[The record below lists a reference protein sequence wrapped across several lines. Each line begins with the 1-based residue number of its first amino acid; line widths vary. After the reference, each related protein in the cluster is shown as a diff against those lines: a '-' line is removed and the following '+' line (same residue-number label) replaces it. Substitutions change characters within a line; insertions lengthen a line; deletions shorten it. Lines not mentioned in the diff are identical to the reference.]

1 MGKTINIIRAITRVA
16 VLLPSVFCAFS
27 GVAQISLSERLNY
40 VLEVRDMEMGLKLYQ
55 EITAAEITQLADSS
69 LFNYHYLGAYINSE
83 LMSDN
88 EKNYEKALS
97 HFLEAK
103 RLCETSIGVHSGDY
117 MEIMR
122 GLGDTYIELGQ
133 CEEAVNIYQQGIVKS
148 MNMRDAASHDFGNL
162 IIGLEECYEQ
172 LGWFNEIPNH
182 LYDAWSF
189 WYKDE
194 TPLVTYTYFP
204 LWCLEQFYKRYGMYD
219 NAISV
224 CHHIEDFIK
233 SKGGNSHPELAEAL
247 YMKGNILVEMNKTD
261 DSIKAFQDGL
271 FILQDNGMISSE
283 LYGMLSGNLLMALI
297 SAERYDES
305 AIILKDIQ
313 QYSVNAQ
320 KPDVYKNALF
330 SAANRAANMGNYVKA
345 IEYNTTLL
353 SLHLSKEES
362 DVIENQKSTISYNQ
376 EVVESLPVLENT
388 FTSLNIGQD
397 DWFETEHKL
406 SSAYYIVKDINKNGV
421 VLTAMHKAID
431 LNKSIGSDYYLWV
444 ISNLYGLS
452 LDKEEYL
459 DALRYA
465 MEKINYLNTLNDV
478 PDNYRYNALN
488 ELVVAKMKSNTLD
501 GIDSD
506 LENIEKFYRNQYGEI
521 SSEYATY
528 LHNRG
533 RAFQLQNKLD
543 EAKETLLQSIT
554 LQNKLEGKPL
564 ERTVKYYMEVE
575 QQLGE
580 L

>member
-1 MGKTINIIRAITRVA
+1 MGTTIKIFRALTRVA
-16 VLLPSVFCAFS
+16 VLLPSVFYAFS
-27 GVAQISLSERLNY
+27 GVAQNSLSERLNHI
-40 VLEVRDMEMGLKLYQ
+40 LEAQDMDMGLKLYQ
-55 EITAAEITQLADSS
+55 EVTDAEIKQLPDSS
-69 LFNYHYLGAYINSE
+69 LFDYHYLGGYLNSE
-83 LMSDN
+83 IPN
-88 EKNYEKALS
+88 HEKAIYHLT
-97 HFLEAK
+97 EAK
-103 RLCETSIGVHSGDY
+103 RLCDTSLGTHSGVY

-122 GLGDTYIELGQ
+122 GLGDEYIDLGKYEDALAIFQ
-133 CEEAVNIYQQGIVKS
+133 EGITKS
-148 MNMRDAASHDFGNL
+148 MYMRNVASHDFGNL
-162 IIGLEECYEQ
+162 IMGVQDCYEL

-182 LYDAWSF
+182 LSDAWSF

-204 LWCLEQFYKRYGMYD
+204 LWRLEQFYKRYGMYD

-224 CHHIEDFIK
+224 SRHIEDFIK
-233 SKGGNSHPELAEAL
+233 SKGGNTHPELAEAL

-261 DSIKAFQDGL
+261 DGIKAFQNGL
-271 FILQDNGMISSE
+271 FILQDNGMSSSE

-297 SAERYDES
+297 SAERYEES
-305 AIILKDIQ
+305 DTLLTEIQ

-320 KPDVYKNALF
+320 KPDTYKNALF
-330 SAANRAANMGNYVKA
+330 SAANRAANMGNYAKA

-362 DVIENQKSTISYNQ
+362 DVIKNQKSTISYNQ
-376 EVVESLPVLENT
+376 EVVESLPVLENA
-388 FTSLNIGQD
+388 FSSLMIGQD
-397 DWFETEHKL
+397 DWFETGHKL
-406 SSAYYIVKDINKNGV
+406 SSAYYLVKDINKNGV
-421 VLTAMHKAID
+421 VLTAMYKAID

-444 ISNLYGLS
+444 ISNLYGLR
-452 LDKEEYL
+452 LEKEDYQ

-465 MEKINYLNTLNDV
+465 MEKVNYLNTLNDV

-488 ELVVAKMKSNTLD
+488 DIVVAKMKSNTLD

-506 LENIEKFYRNQYGEI
+506 LENIEQFYRNQYGEI

-543 EAKETLLQSIT
+543 EAKETLLQSII
-554 LQNKLEGKPL
+554 LQNKLEGKPF

>member
-1 MGKTINIIRAITRVA
+1 MGKTIKVIRTITRVA

-27 GVAQISLSERLNY
+27 GVAQTSLSERLNY
-40 VLEVRDMEMGLKLYQ
+40 ILEAQDMNMGLKLYK
-55 EITAAEITQLADSS
+55 EITDTDIKQLADSS

-83 LMSDN
+83 FLPDN
-88 EKNYEKALS
+88 EKNSEKALY

-103 RLCETSIGVHSGDY
+103 RLCETSIGIHSGDY

-122 GLGDTYIELGQ
+122 GLGDMYNKFGQ
-133 CEEAVNIYQQGIVKS
+133 CEEAVNIYQEGIVKS
-148 MNMRDAASHDFGNL
+148 MYMRESAAHDFGNL
-162 IIGLEECYEQ
+162 IIGLQECYEQ
-172 LGWFNEIPNH
+172 LGWLGEIPSH
-182 LYDAWSF
+182 LQDAWIF
-189 WYKDE
+189 WKKDFE
-194 TPLVTYTYFP
+194 PFKTYNYYP
-204 LWCLEQFYKRYGMYD
+204 LWSLMRFYKRYGYTD
-219 NAISV
+219 QALIVSEQ
-224 CHHIEDFIK
+224 IIK
-233 SKGGNSHPELAEAL
+233 FVSEHAGVTHPELAEAL
-247 YMKGNILVEMNKTD
+247 YLKGNILVEMNKTD
-261 DSIKAFQDGL
+261 DGIKAFQNGL
-271 FILQDNGMISSE
+271 FILQDNGMSSSE

-297 SAERYDES
+297 SAERYEES
-305 AIILKDIQ
+305 ATLLKEIQ

-320 KPDVYKNALF
+320 KPDTYKNALF

-345 IEYNTTLL
+345 IEYNTMLL

-376 EVVESLPVLENT
+376 EVVESLPVLENA
-388 FTSLNIGQD
+388 FSSLKIGQD
-397 DWFETEHKL
+397 DWFETGHKL
-406 SSAYYIVKDINKNGV
+406 SSAYYIVKDINKNGI
-421 VLTAMHKAID
+421 VLTAMYKAID
-431 LNKSIGSDYYLWV
+431 LSKSVGSDYYLWV

-452 LDKEEYL
+452 LENEEYQ

-506 LENIEKFYRNQYGEI
+506 LENIEKFYRDQYGEI

>member
-1 MGKTINIIRAITRVA
+1 MGKTIKILSTITRVA
-16 VLLPSVFCAFS
+16 LLLPSVFCAFS
-27 GVAQISLSERLNY
+27 GVAQISLSERLNN
-40 VLEVRDMEMGLKLYQ
+40 VLEAQDMNKGLILYR
-55 EITAAEITQLADSS
+55 EVTDAEIKQLPDSS
-69 LFNYHYLGAYINSE
+69 LFDYHYLGGYLNSE
-83 LMSDN
+83 IPN
-88 EKNYEKALS
+88 HEKAIYHLT
-97 HFLEAK
+97 EAK
-103 RLCETSIGVHSGDY
+103 HLCDTSLGTHSGVY

-122 GLGDTYIELGQ
+122 GLGDEYIDLGKYEDALAIFQ
-133 CEEAVNIYQQGIVKS
+133 EGITKS
-148 MNMRDAASHDFGNL
+148 MYMRNVASHDFGNL
-162 IIGLEECYEQ
+162 IMGVQDCYEL

-182 LYDAWSF
+182 LSDAWSF

-204 LWCLEQFYKRYGMYD
+204 LWRLEQFYKRYGMYD

-224 CHHIEDFIK
+224 SRHIEDFIK
-233 SKGGNSHPELAEAL
+233 SKGGNTHPELAEAL
-247 YMKGNILVEMNKTD
+247 WWKGNILVEMNRIAEG
-261 DSIKAFQDGL
+261 IKAYQDGL
-271 FILQDNGMISSE
+271 AILRDNNMNHSE
-283 LYGMLSGNLLMALI
+283 RYESMAGNLLIALI
-297 SAERYDES
+297 SAERYEEGS
-305 AIILKDIQ
+305 ILLKEIQ

-320 KPDVYKNALF
+320 KPDTYKNALF
-330 SAANRAANMGNYVKA
+330 SAANRAANMGNYAKA

-376 EVVESLPVLENT
+376 EVVVSLPVLENA
-388 FTSLNIGQD
+388 FSSLMIGQD
-397 DWFETEHKL
+397 DWFETGHKL
-406 SSAYYIVKDINKNGV
+406 SSAYYLVKDINKNGV
-421 VLTAMHKAID
+421 VLTAMYKAID

-452 LDKEEYL
+452 LEKEEYQ

-488 ELVVAKMKSNTLD
+488 DIVVAKMKSNTLD

-506 LENIEKFYRNQYGEI
+506 LENIEQFYRNQYGEI

-543 EAKETLLQSIT
+543 EAKGALLQSIT

>member
-1 MGKTINIIRAITRVA
+1 MGKTIKFLSTITRVA

-27 GVAQISLSERLNY
+27 AVAQISLSERLNY
-40 VLEVRDMEMGLKLYQ
+40 VLETQDKDMGLKLYQ
-55 EITAAEITQLADSS
+55 EITNAEIKQLPDSS
-69 LFNYHYLGAYINSE
+69 LFDYHYLGGYLNSE
-83 LMSDN
+83 IHN
-88 EKNYEKALS
+88 HEKAIYHLT
-97 HFLEAK
+97 EAK
-103 RLCETSIGVHSGDY
+103 RLCETSLGTHSGVY

-122 GLGDTYIELGQ
+122 GLGDEYIDLGKYEDALAIFQ
-133 CEEAVNIYQQGIVKS
+133 EGITKS
-148 MNMRDAASHDFGNL
+148 MYMRNVASHDFGNL
-162 IIGLEECYEQ
+162 IMGVQDCYEL

-182 LYDAWSF
+182 LSDAWSF

-204 LWCLEQFYKRYGMYD
+204 LWRLEQFYKRYGMYD
-219 NAISV
+219 NAISISR
-224 CHHIEDFIK
+224 HIENFIK
-233 SKGGNSHPELAEAL
+233 SKGGNTHPELAETL
-247 YMKGNILVEMNKTD
+247 WWKGNILVEMNRTAEG
-261 DSIKAFQDGL
+261 IKAYQDGL
-271 FILQDNGMISSE
+271 AILRDNNMNHSE
-283 LYGMLSGNLLMALI
+283 RYESMAGNLLMALI
-297 SAERYDES
+297 SAERYEES
-305 AIILKDIQ
+305 ATLLKEIQ

-320 KPDVYKNALF
+320 KPDTYKNALF

-345 IEYNTTLL
+345 IEYNTMLL

-376 EVVESLPVLENT
+376 EVVESLPVLENA
-388 FTSLNIGQD
+388 FSSLKIGQD
-397 DWFETEHKL
+397 DWFETGHKL

>member
-1 MGKTINIIRAITRVA
+1 MGKNNLIYFALTRVA

-27 GVAQISLSERLNY
+27 VVAQVSITERLNY
-40 VLEVRDMEMGLKLYQ
+40 VLETQNMDMGLKLYQ
-55 EITAAEITQLADSS
+55 EITDAEIKQLPDSS
-69 LFNYHYLGAYINSE
+69 LFDYHYLGGYLNSE
-83 LMSDN
+83 IPN
-88 EKNYEKALS
+88 HEKAIYHLT
-97 HFLEAK
+97 EAK
-103 RLCETSIGVHSGDY
+103 RLCETSLGTHSGVY

-122 GLGDTYIELGQ
+122 GLGDEYIDLGKYEDALAIFQ
-133 CEEAVNIYQQGIVKS
+133 EGITKS
-148 MNMRDAASHDFGNL
+148 MYMRNVASHDFGNL
-162 IIGLEECYEQ
+162 IMGVQDCYEL

-182 LYDAWSF
+182 LSDAWSF

-204 LWCLEQFYKRYGMYD
+204 LWRLEQFYKRYGMYD

-224 CHHIEDFIK
+224 SRHIEDFIK
-233 SKGGNSHPELAEAL
+233 SKGGNTHPELAETL
-247 YMKGNILVEMNKTD
+247 WWKGNILVEMNRTAEG
-261 DSIKAFQDGL
+261 IKAYQDGL
-271 FILQDNGMISSE
+271 AILRDNNMNHSE
-283 LYGMLSGNLLMALI
+283 RYESMAGNLLIALI
-297 SAERYDES
+297 SVERYEES
-305 AIILKDIQ
+305 ATLLKEIQ

-320 KPDVYKNALF
+320 KPDIYKNALF

-345 IEYNTTLL
+345 IEYNTMLL

-376 EVVESLPVLENT
+376 EVVESLPVLENA
-388 FTSLNIGQD
+388 FSSLKIGQD
-397 DWFETEHKL
+397 DWFETGHKL

>member
-1 MGKTINIIRAITRVA
+1 MGKNNLIYFALTRVA

-27 GVAQISLSERLNY
+27 VVAQVSITERLNY
-40 VLEVRDMEMGLKLYQ
+40 VLETQNMDMGLKLYQ
-55 EITAAEITQLADSS
+55 KITDAEIKQLPDSS
-69 LFNYHYLGAYINSE
+69 LFDYHYLGGYLNSE
-83 LMSDN
+83 IPN
-88 EKNYEKALS
+88 HEKAIYHLT
-97 HFLEAK
+97 EAK
-103 RLCETSIGVHSGDY
+103 RLCETSLGTHSGVY

-122 GLGDTYIELGQ
+122 GLGDEYIDLGKYEDALAIFQ
-133 CEEAVNIYQQGIVKS
+133 EGITKS
-148 MNMRDAASHDFGNL
+148 MYMRNVSSHDFGNL
-162 IIGLEECYEQ
+162 IMGVQDCYEL

-182 LYDAWSF
+182 LSDAWSF

-204 LWCLEQFYKRYGMYD
+204 LWRLEQFYKRYGMYD

-224 CHHIEDFIK
+224 SRHIEDFIK
-233 SKGGNSHPELAEAL
+233 SKGGNTHPELAETL
-247 YMKGNILVEMNKTD
+247 WWKGNILVEMNRTAEG
-261 DSIKAFQDGL
+261 IKAYQDGL
-271 FILQDNGMISSE
+271 AILRDNNMNHSE
-283 LYGMLSGNLLMALI
+283 RYESLAGNLLMALI
-297 SAERYDES
+297 SAERYEES
-305 AIILKDIQ
+305 ATLLKEIQ

-320 KPDVYKNALF
+320 KPDTYKNALF

-345 IEYNTTLL
+345 IEYNTMLF

-376 EVVESLPVLENT
+376 EVVESLPVLENA
-388 FTSLNIGQD
+388 FSSLKIGQD
-397 DWFETEHKL
+397 DWFETGHKL

-421 VLTAMHKAID
+421 VLTAMYKAID

-506 LENIEKFYRNQYGEI
+506 LENIEQFYRNQYGEI

>member
-1 MGKTINIIRAITRVA
+1 MGTTIKIIRALTRVA
-16 VLLPSVFCAFS
+16 VLLPSVFYAFS
-27 GVAQISLSERLNY
+27 GVAQNSLSERLNH
-40 VLEVRDMEMGLKLYQ
+40 VLEAQDMDMGLKLYQ
-55 EITAAEITQLADSS
+55 EITDAEIKQLPDSS
-69 LFNYHYLGAYINSE
+69 LFDYHYLGGYLNSE
-83 LMSDN
+83 IPN
-88 EKNYEKALS
+88 HEKAIYHLT
-97 HFLEAK
+97 EAK
-103 RLCETSIGVHSGDY
+103 RLCDTSLGTHSGVY

-122 GLGDTYIELGQ
+122 GLGDEYIDLGKYEDALAIFQ
-133 CEEAVNIYQQGIVKS
+133 EGITKS
-148 MNMRDAASHDFGNL
+148 MYMRNVASHDFGNL
-162 IIGLEECYEQ
+162 IMGVQDCYEL

-182 LYDAWSF
+182 LSDAWSF

-204 LWCLEQFYKRYGMYD
+204 LWRLEQFYKRYGMYD

-224 CHHIEDFIK
+224 SRHIEDFIK
-233 SKGGNSHPELAEAL
+233 SKGGNTHPELAEAL
-247 YMKGNILVEMNKTD
+247 WWKGNILVEMNRIAEG
-261 DSIKAFQDGL
+261 IKAYQDGL
-271 FILQDNGMISSE
+271 AILRDNNMNHSE
-283 LYGMLSGNLLMALI
+283 RYESMAGNLLIALI
-297 SAERYDES
+297 SAERYEEGS
-305 AIILKDIQ
+305 ILLKEIQ

-320 KPDVYKNALF
+320 KPDTYKNALF
-330 SAANRAANMGNYVKA
+330 SAANRAANMGNYAKA

-376 EVVESLPVLENT
+376 EVVESLPVLENA
-388 FTSLNIGQD
+388 FSSLMIGQD
-397 DWFETEHKL
+397 DWFETVHKL
-406 SSAYYIVKDINKNGV
+406 SSAYYLVKDINKNGV
-421 VLTAMHKAID
+421 VLTAMYKAID

-452 LDKEEYL
+452 LEKEEYQ

-465 MEKINYLNTLNDV
+465 MEKVNYLNTLNDV

-488 ELVVAKMKSNTLD
+488 DIVVAKMKSNTLD

>member
-1 MGKTINIIRAITRVA
+1 MGKNNLIYFALTRVA

-27 GVAQISLSERLNY
+27 VVAQVSITERLNY
-40 VLEVRDMEMGLKLYQ
+40 VLETQNMDMGLKLYQ
-55 EITAAEITQLADSS
+55 KITDAEIKQLPDSS
-69 LFNYHYLGAYINSE
+69 LFDYHYLGGYLNSE
-83 LMSDN
+83 IPN
-88 EKNYEKALS
+88 HEKAIYHLT
-97 HFLEAK
+97 EAK
-103 RLCETSIGVHSGDY
+103 RLCETSLGTHSGVY

-122 GLGDTYIELGQ
+122 GLGDEYIDLGKYEDALAIFQ
-133 CEEAVNIYQQGIVKS
+133 EGITKS
-148 MNMRDAASHDFGNL
+148 MYMRNVSSHDFGNL
-162 IIGLEECYEQ
+162 IMGVQDCYEL

-182 LYDAWSF
+182 LSDAWSF

-204 LWCLEQFYKRYGMYD
+204 LWRLEQFYKRYGMYD

-224 CHHIEDFIK
+224 SRHIEDFIK
-233 SKGGNSHPELAEAL
+233 SKGGNTHPELAETL
-247 YMKGNILVEMNKTD
+247 WWKGNILVEMNRTAEG
-261 DSIKAFQDGL
+261 IKAYQDGL
-271 FILQDNGMISSE
+271 AILRDNNMNHSE
-283 LYGMLSGNLLMALI
+283 RYESLAGNLLMALI
-297 SAERYDES
+297 SAERYEES
-305 AIILKDIQ
+305 ATLLKEIQ
-313 QYSVNAQ
+313 QYSVSAQ
-320 KPDVYKNALF
+320 KPDTYKNALF
-330 SAANRAANMGNYVKA
+330 SVANRAANMGNYVKA
-345 IEYNTTLL
+345 IEYNTMLL

-376 EVVESLPVLENT
+376 EVVESLPVLENA
-388 FTSLNIGQD
+388 FSSLKIGQD
-397 DWFETEHKL
+397 DWFETGHKL

-506 LENIEKFYRNQYGEI
+506 LENIEKFYRNQHGEI

>member
-1 MGKTINIIRAITRVA
+1 MGTTIKIIRALTRVA
-16 VLLPSVFCAFS
+16 VLLPSVFYAFS
-27 GVAQISLSERLNY
+27 GVAQNSLSERLNH
-40 VLEVRDMEMGLKLYQ
+40 VLEAQDMDMGLKLYQ
-55 EITAAEITQLADSS
+55 EITDAEIKQLPDSS
-69 LFNYHYLGAYINSE
+69 LFDYHYLGGYLNSE
-83 LMSDN
+83 IPN
-88 EKNYEKALS
+88 HEKAIYHLT
-97 HFLEAK
+97 EAK
-103 RLCETSIGVHSGDY
+103 RLCDTSLGTHSGVY

-122 GLGDTYIELGQ
+122 GLGDEYIDLGKYEDALAIFQ
-133 CEEAVNIYQQGIVKS
+133 EGITKS
-148 MNMRDAASHDFGNL
+148 MYMRNVASHDFGNL
-162 IIGLEECYEQ
+162 IMGVQDCYEL

-182 LYDAWSF
+182 LSDAWSF

-204 LWCLEQFYKRYGMYD
+204 LWRLEQFYKRYGMYD

-224 CHHIEDFIK
+224 SRHIEDFIK
-233 SKGGNSHPELAEAL
+233 SKGGNTHPELAEAL
-247 YMKGNILVEMNKTD
+247 WWKGNILVEMNRIAEG
-261 DSIKAFQDGL
+261 IKAYQDGL
-271 FILQDNGMISSE
+271 AILRDNNMNHSE
-283 LYGMLSGNLLMALI
+283 RYESMAGNLLIALI
-297 SAERYDES
+297 SAERYEEGS
-305 AIILKDIQ
+305 ILLKEIQ

-320 KPDVYKNALF
+320 KPDTYKNALF
-330 SAANRAANMGNYVKA
+330 SAANRAANMGNYAKA

-376 EVVESLPVLENT
+376 EVVESLPVLENA
-388 FTSLNIGQD
+388 FSSLMIGQD
-397 DWFETEHKL
+397 DWFETGHKL
-406 SSAYYIVKDINKNGV
+406 SSAYYLVKDINKNGV
-421 VLTAMHKAID
+421 VLTAMYKAID

-452 LDKEEYL
+452 LEKEEYQ

-465 MEKINYLNTLNDV
+465 MEKINYLTTLNDV

-488 ELVVAKMKSNTLD
+488 DIVVAKMKSNTLD

>member
-1 MGKTINIIRAITRVA
+1 MGNTIKFLSTITRVA

-27 GVAQISLSERLNY
+27 AVAQISLSERLNY
-40 VLEVRDMEMGLKLYQ
+40 VLETQDMDMGLKLYQ
-55 EITAAEITQLADSS
+55 EVTDAEIKQLPDSS
-69 LFNYHYLGAYINSE
+69 LFDYHYLGGYLNSE
-83 LMSDN
+83 IPN
-88 EKNYEKALS
+88 HEKVIYHLT
-97 HFLEAK
+97 EAK
-103 RLCETSIGVHSGDY
+103 RLCDTSLGTHSGAY

-122 GLGDTYIELGQ
+122 GLGDEYIDLGKYEDALAIFQ
-133 CEEAVNIYQQGIVKS
+133 EGITKS
-148 MNMRDAASHDFGNL
+148 MYMRNVASHDFGNL
-162 IIGLEECYEQ
+162 IMGVQDCYEL

-182 LYDAWSF
+182 LSDAWSF

-204 LWCLEQFYKRYGMYD
+204 LWRLEQFYKRYGMYD

-224 CHHIEDFIK
+224 SRHIEDFIK
-233 SKGGNSHPELAEAL
+233 SKGGNTHPELAEVL
-247 YMKGNILVEMNKTD
+247 WWKGNILVEMNRTAEG
-261 DSIKAFQDGL
+261 IKAYQDGL
-271 FILQDNGMISSE
+271 SILRDNNMNHSE
-283 LYGMLSGNLLMALI
+283 RYESMVGNLLMALI
-297 SAERYDES
+297 SAERYEES
-305 AIILKDIQ
+305 ATLLKEIQ

-320 KPDVYKNALF
+320 KPDTYKNALF

-345 IEYNTTLL
+345 IEYNTSLL

-362 DVIENQKSTISYNQ
+362 DVIEKQKSTISYNQ
-376 EVVESLPVLENT
+376 EVVESLPVLENA
-388 FTSLNIGQD
+388 FSSLKIGQE
-397 DWFETEHKL
+397 DWFETGHKL

-506 LENIEKFYRNQYGEI
+506 LEDIEKFYRNQYGEI

-533 RAFQLQNKLD
+533 RAFQFQNKLD

>member
-1 MGKTINIIRAITRVA
+1 MGKTIKFLCTITRVA
-16 VLLPSVFCAFS
+16 LLLPSVFCAFTA
-27 GVAQISLSERLNY
+27 VAQISLSERLNY
-40 VLEVRDMEMGLKLYQ
+40 VLETQDMDMGLKLYQ
-55 EITAAEITQLADSS
+55 EITDAEIKQLPDSS
-69 LFNYHYLGAYINSE
+69 LFDYHYLGGYLNSE
-83 LMSDN
+83 IPN
-88 EKNYEKALS
+88 HEKAIYHLT
-97 HFLEAK
+97 EAK
-103 RLCETSIGVHSGDY
+103 RLCETSLGTHSGVY

-122 GLGDTYIELGQ
+122 GLGDEYIDLGKYEDALAIFQ
-133 CEEAVNIYQQGIVKS
+133 EGITKS
-148 MNMRDAASHDFGNL
+148 MYMRKVASHDFGNL
-162 IIGLEECYEQ
+162 IMGVQDCYEL

-182 LYDAWSF
+182 LSDAWSF

-204 LWCLEQFYKRYGMYD
+204 LWRLEQFYKRYGMYD

-224 CHHIEDFIK
+224 SRHIEDFIK
-233 SKGGNSHPELAEAL
+233 SKGGNTHPELAEAL

-261 DSIKAFQDGL
+261 DGIKAFQNGL
-271 FILQDNGMISSE
+271 FILQDNGMSSSE

-297 SAERYDES
+297 SAERYEES
-305 AIILKDIQ
+305 ATLLKEIQ
-313 QYSVNAQ
+313 QYSVSAQ
-320 KPDVYKNALF
+320 KPDTYKNALF
-330 SAANRAANMGNYVKA
+330 SVANRAANMGNYVKA
-345 IEYNTTLL
+345 IEYNTMLL

-376 EVVESLPVLENT
+376 EVVESLPVLENA
-388 FTSLNIGQD
+388 FSSLMIGQD
-397 DWFETEHKL
+397 DWFETGHKL
-406 SSAYYIVKDINKNGV
+406 SSAYYIVKDINKNSV

-521 SSEYATY
+521 SSEYASY

>member
-1 MGKTINIIRAITRVA
+1 MGTTIKIIRALTRVA
-16 VLLPSVFCAFS
+16 VLLPSVFYAFS
-27 GVAQISLSERLNY
+27 GVAQNSLSERLNH
-40 VLEVRDMEMGLKLYQ
+40 VLEAQDMDMGLKLYQ
-55 EITAAEITQLADSS
+55 EVTDAEIKQLPDSS
-69 LFNYHYLGAYINSE
+69 LFDYHYLGGYLNSE
-83 LMSDN
+83 IPN
-88 EKNYEKALS
+88 HEKAIYHLT
-97 HFLEAK
+97 EAK
-103 RLCETSIGVHSGDY
+103 RLCDTSLGTHSGVY

-122 GLGDTYIELGQ
+122 GLGDEYIDLGKYEDALAIFQ
-133 CEEAVNIYQQGIVKS
+133 EGITKS
-148 MNMRDAASHDFGNL
+148 MYMRNVASHDFGNL
-162 IIGLEECYEQ
+162 IMGVQDCYEL

-182 LYDAWSF
+182 LSDAWSF

-204 LWCLEQFYKRYGMYD
+204 LWRLEQFYKRYGMYD

-224 CHHIEDFIK
+224 SRHIEDFIK
-233 SKGGNSHPELAEAL
+233 SKGGNTHPELAETL
-247 YMKGNILVEMNKTD
+247 WWKGNILVEMNRTAEG
-261 DSIKAFQDGL
+261 IKAYQDGL
-271 FILQDNGMISSE
+271 AILRDNNMNHSE
-283 LYGMLSGNLLMALI
+283 RYESLAGNLLMALI
-297 SAERYDES
+297 SAERYEES
-305 AIILKDIQ
+305 ATLLKEIQ

-320 KPDVYKNALF
+320 KPDTYKNALF

-345 IEYNTTLL
+345 IEYNTMLF

-376 EVVESLPVLENT
+376 EVVESLPVLENA
-388 FTSLNIGQD
+388 FSSLKIGQD
-397 DWFETEHKL
+397 DWFETGHKL

-506 LENIEKFYRNQYGEI
+506 LENIEKFYRNQHGEI

>member
-1 MGKTINIIRAITRVA
+1 MGKTIKILSTITRVA
-16 VLLPSVFCAFS
+16 LLLPSVFCAFS
-27 GVAQISLSERLNY
+27 GVAQISLSERLNN
-40 VLEVRDMEMGLKLYQ
+40 VLEAQDMNKGLILYR
-55 EITAAEITQLADSS
+55 EVTDAEIKQLPDSS
-69 LFNYHYLGAYINSE
+69 LFDYHYLGGYLNSE
-83 LMSDN
+83 IPN
-88 EKNYEKALS
+88 HEKAIYHLT
-97 HFLEAK
+97 EAK
-103 RLCETSIGVHSGDY
+103 HLCDTSLGTHSGVY

-122 GLGDTYIELGQ
+122 GLGDEYIDLGKYEDALAIFQ
-133 CEEAVNIYQQGIVKS
+133 EGITKS
-148 MNMRDAASHDFGNL
+148 MYMRNVASHDFGNL
-162 IIGLEECYEQ
+162 IMGVQDCYEL

-182 LYDAWSF
+182 LSDAWSF

-204 LWCLEQFYKRYGMYD
+204 LWRLEQFYKRYGMYD

-224 CHHIEDFIK
+224 SRHIEDFIK
-233 SKGGNSHPELAEAL
+233 SKGGNTHPELAEAL
-247 YMKGNILVEMNKTD
+247 WWKGNILVEMNRIAEG
-261 DSIKAFQDGL
+261 IKAYQDGL
-271 FILQDNGMISSE
+271 AILRDNNMNHSE
-283 LYGMLSGNLLMALI
+283 RYESMAGNLLIALI
-297 SAERYDES
+297 SAERYEEGS
-305 AIILKDIQ
+305 ILLKEIQ

-320 KPDVYKNALF
+320 KPDTYKNALF
-330 SAANRAANMGNYVKA
+330 SAANRAANMGNYAKA

-376 EVVESLPVLENT
+376 KVVVSLPVLENA
-388 FTSLNIGQD
+388 FSSLKIGQD
-397 DWFETEHKL
+397 DWFETGHKL
-406 SSAYYIVKDINKNGV
+406 SSAYYLVKDINKNGV

-452 LDKEEYL
+452 LEKEEYQ

-488 ELVVAKMKSNTLD
+488 DIVVAKMKSNTLD

-506 LENIEKFYRNQYGEI
+506 LENIEQFYRNQYGEI

-543 EAKETLLQSIT
+543 EAKGALLQSIT

>member
-1 MGKTINIIRAITRVA
+1 MGTTIKIIRALTRVA
-16 VLLPSVFCAFS
+16 VLLPSVFYAFS
-27 GVAQISLSERLNY
+27 GVAQNSLSERLNHI
-40 VLEVRDMEMGLKLYQ
+40 LEAQDMDMGLKLYQ
-55 EITAAEITQLADSS
+55 EVTDAEIKQLPDSS
-69 LFNYHYLGAYINSE
+69 LFDYHYLGGYLNSE
-83 LMSDN
+83 IPN
-88 EKNYEKALS
+88 HEKAIYHLT
-97 HFLEAK
+97 EAK
-103 RLCETSIGVHSGDY
+103 RLCDTSLGTHSGVY

-122 GLGDTYIELGQ
+122 GLGDEYIDLGKYEDALAIFQ
-133 CEEAVNIYQQGIVKS
+133 EGITKS
-148 MNMRDAASHDFGNL
+148 MYMRNVASHDFGNL
-162 IIGLEECYEQ
+162 IMGVQDCYEL

-182 LYDAWSF
+182 LSDAWSF

-204 LWCLEQFYKRYGMYD
+204 LWRLEQFYKRYGMYD

-224 CHHIEDFIK
+224 SRHIEDFIK
-233 SKGGNSHPELAEAL
+233 SKGGNTHPELAEAL
-247 YMKGNILVEMNKTD
+247 WWKGNILVEMNRIAEG
-261 DSIKAFQDGL
+261 IKAYQDGL
-271 FILQDNGMISSE
+271 AILRDNNMNHSE
-283 LYGMLSGNLLMALI
+283 RYESMAGNLLIALI
-297 SAERYDES
+297 SAERYEES
-305 AIILKDIQ
+305 ATLLKEIQ

-320 KPDVYKNALF
+320 KPDTYKNALF
-330 SAANRAANMGNYVKA
+330 SAANRAANMGNYAKA

-376 EVVESLPVLENT
+376 EVVESLPVLENA
-388 FTSLNIGQD
+388 FSSLMIGQD
-397 DWFETEHKL
+397 DWFETGHKL
-406 SSAYYIVKDINKNGV
+406 SSAYYLVKDINKNGV
-421 VLTAMHKAID
+421 VLTAMYKAID

-452 LDKEEYL
+452 LEKEEYQ

-465 MEKINYLNTLNDV
+465 MEKVNYLNTLNDV

-488 ELVVAKMKSNTLD
+488 DIVVAKMKSNTLD

-506 LENIEKFYRNQYGEI
+506 LENIEQFYRNQYGEI

-543 EAKETLLQSIT
+543 EAKGTLLQSIT

>member
-1 MGKTINIIRAITRVA
+1 MGKTIKILSTITRVA
-16 VLLPSVFCAFS
+16 LLLPSVFCAFS
-27 GVAQISLSERLNY
+27 GVAQISLSERLNN
-40 VLEVRDMEMGLKLYQ
+40 VLEAQDMNKGLILYR
-55 EITAAEITQLADSS
+55 EVTDAEIKQLPDSS
-69 LFNYHYLGAYINSE
+69 LFDYHYLGGYLNSE
-83 LMSDN
+83 IPN
-88 EKNYEKALS
+88 HEKAIYHLT
-97 HFLEAK
+97 EAK
-103 RLCETSIGVHSGDY
+103 HLCDTSLGTHSGVY

-122 GLGDTYIELGQ
+122 GLGDEYIDLGKYEDALAIFQ
-133 CEEAVNIYQQGIVKS
+133 EGITKS
-148 MNMRDAASHDFGNL
+148 MYMRNVASHDFGNL
-162 IIGLEECYEQ
+162 IMGVQDCYEL

-182 LYDAWSF
+182 LSDAWSF

-204 LWCLEQFYKRYGMYD
+204 LWRLEQFYKRYGMYD

-224 CHHIEDFIK
+224 SRHIEDFIK
-233 SKGGNSHPELAEAL
+233 SKGGNTHPELAEAL
-247 YMKGNILVEMNKTD
+247 WWKGNILVEMNRIAEG
-261 DSIKAFQDGL
+261 IKAYQDGL
-271 FILQDNGMISSE
+271 AILRDNNMNHSE
-283 LYGMLSGNLLMALI
+283 RYESMAGNLLIALI
-297 SAERYDES
+297 SAERYEEGS
-305 AIILKDIQ
+305 ILLKEIQ

-320 KPDVYKNALF
+320 KPDTYKNALF
-330 SAANRAANMGNYVKA
+330 SAANRAANMGNYAKA

-376 EVVESLPVLENT
+376 KVVVSLPVLENA
-388 FTSLNIGQD
+388 FSSLMIGQD
-397 DWFETEHKL
+397 DWFETGHKL
-406 SSAYYIVKDINKNGV
+406 SSAYYLVKDINKNGV
-421 VLTAMHKAID
+421 VLTAMYKAID

-452 LDKEEYL
+452 LEKEEYQ

-506 LENIEKFYRNQYGEI
+506 LENIEQFYRNQYGEI

-543 EAKETLLQSIT
+543 EAKGALLQSIT